1 MQTYLTCF
9 VIILYN
15 LIISHSIHNSV
26 LDDSGELV
34 SDPGCMSSAI
44 LPTPTP
50 AIDSKD
56 PDSSSDGLV
65 AGVATV
71 VGALVMMI
79 MWL

>member
-1 MQTYLTCF
+1 M
-9 VIILYN
+9 
-15 LIISHSIHNSV
+15 
-26 LDDSGELV
+26 LDESGELV

-50 AIDSKD
+50 TIDSKD

-65 AGVATV
+65 AGVGTV